1 MKAATLLEDG
11 GWTQARSQESDW
23 VRRHRDGDAAA
34 FDEVYR
40 HFVRMVYA
48 LALRMSG
55 NAEDAADLAQ
65 EVFLRVHRHL
75 GRFRAGSS
83 LRTWIYRIT
92 LNRCRS
98 HLRRRRPLLLR
109 WLGEPAGDD
118 AGTGAAAIADPG
130 RSPEDLAAAHDVG
143 RRVDGAL
150 CRLPAVYREAVVLRD
165 LDELSYEEIAA
176 VLRLPLGTVRSRIA
190 RGRERL
196 RRQLLETPT

>member
-1 MKAATLLEDG
+1 MKAATLVEDG
-11 GWTQARSQESDW
+11 GWAPARSQESDW
-23 VRRHRDGDAAA
+23 VRRHRAGDATA

-40 HFVRMVYA
+40 QFGRMVFGV
-48 LALRMSG
+48 ALRLTG
-55 NAEDAADLAQ
+55 DAEDAADLAQ
-65 EVFLRVHRHL
+65 EVFLRIHRHL

-109 WLGEPAGDD
+109 WFGGAESEEGDD
-118 AGTGAAAIADPG
+118 RGAVIEDPG
-130 RSPEDLAAAHDVG
+130 RGPEELAAAHDAG
-143 RRVDGAL
+143 LQIERAL
-150 CRLPAVYREAVVLRD
+150 RLLPAVYREAVVLRD

-190 RGRERL
+190 RGRDRL
-196 RRQLLETPT
+196 RRLLLETMT